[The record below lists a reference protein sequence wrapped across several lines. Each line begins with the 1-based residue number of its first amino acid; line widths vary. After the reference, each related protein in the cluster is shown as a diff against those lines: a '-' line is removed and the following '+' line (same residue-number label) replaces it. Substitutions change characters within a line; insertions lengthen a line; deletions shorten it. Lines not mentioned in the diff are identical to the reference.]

1 MNSDSSRQTPQHTA
15 QASTFRRMGV
25 YRFLAILTLPILLL
39 LCGTCFLIV
48 SHLADIEKVAD
59 DVNQEHLP
67 GILASQRT
75 LINIEN
81 IRREVFI
88 LYTADNP
95 VMRRNALISA
105 LALASESVL
114 EPDSALANYAGTV
127 DTLMRNLAAATT
139 RSHRIADTLHTEELK
154 FANIYEQLRVRAGL
168 PSSLGSIHSAY
179 HLSADEEIEQD
190 DSRLAE
196 VRNFLEPIQ
205 ELCLKLPS
213 HAERIQSDCRHFQN
227 SWDTLTTARK
237 DYISSDGEARAL
249 WTELDA
255 LLRKLSDDASS
266 IEAGLTYSNM
276 EHIRAQAQE
285 ARISLIIALLLLI
298 GGQVV
303 FVAVVHHFILSPIAL
318 ASRSLRKIYFGLSTN
333 AVPPARIREL
343 QDLLDLLPSLSHHLA
358 ELNAR
363 SGLME
368 KEKERY
374 ASLSMHDA
382 LTGVYNRRSFDEE
395 LTRVNRSVALA
406 LLMLDVDFFK
416 LYNDSCGHQA
426 GDAALVAVAHAMERS
441 LLRGTDKVFRYG
453 GEEFAVL
460 LPNSTEQ
467 AAEAVAERIRHNV
480 RALALPHPKSSVAP
494 ILTVSIGVALR
505 TCDDDMDEATLI
517 KHADE
522 ALYHAKSN
530 GRNQVCLYQ
539 PEYTQTD
546 QA

>member
-1 MNSDSSRQTPQHTA
+1 MSSDSSCQTPQNPAFH
-15 QASTFRRMGV
+15 RMGV
-25 YRFLAILTLPILLL
+25 YRFLAVLTLPILLL
-39 LCGTCFLIV
+39 LCGTCFLMV
-48 SHLADIEKVAD
+48 SHLADIEKGAD
-59 DVNQEHLP
+59 EVNQEHLP

-114 EPDSALANYAGTV
+114 EPDSALADYAGTV
-127 DTLMRNLAAATT
+127 DPLIRNLAAATA
-139 RSHRIADTLHTEELK
+139 RSHRIADALHTEELK
-154 FANIYEQLRVRAGL
+154 FSYIYEQLRIRAGI
-168 PSSLGSIHSAY
+168 PSALDSVHNAY
-179 HLSADEEIEQD
+179 HLSPEEIEQD

-196 VRNFLEPIQ
+196 LHTLLEPIQ
-205 ELCLKLPS
+205 ELCRRPPS
-213 HAERIQSDCRHFQN
+213 HNEKIQGDCSHFQ
-227 SWDTLTTARK
+227 SGLDTLAGAWQS
-237 DYISSDGEARAL
+237 YISAAGEARAL

-276 EHIRAQAQE
+276 EHIRAEAQE
-285 ARISLIIALLLLI
+285 ARISLLIALLLLI
-298 GGQVV
+298 GGQIV

-318 ASRSLRKIYFGLSTN
+318 ASRTLRKIYYGLSTN
-333 AVPPARIREL
+333 AVPPVRIREL

-363 SGLME
+363 SGQME

-395 LTRVNRSVALA
+395 LARENNNGALA

-426 GDAALVAVAHAMERS
+426 GDAALAAVAHAMERS

-460 LPNSTEQ
+460 LPNTTEQ
-467 AAEAVAERIRHNV
+467 AAEAVAERIRRNV

-494 ILTVSIGVALR
+494 ILTVSIGVALH
-505 TCDDDMDEATLI
+505 TCDDAMTEADLVR
-517 KHADE
+517 HADE

-530 GRNQVCLYQ
+530 GRDQVCLYR
-539 PEYTQTD
+539 PEGEA

>member
-1 MNSDSSRQTPQHTA
+1 MSSDSSFPAAHNPSFHRV
-15 QASTFRRMGV
+15 GV

-48 SHLADIEKVAD
+48 SHLVDIEKVAND
-59 DVNQEHLP
+59 INQEHLP

-81 IRREVFI
+81 IRREAFI
-88 LYTADNP
+88 LYTANDP
-95 VMRRNALISA
+95 VLRRNALISA
-105 LALASESVL
+105 LALASESMFG
-114 EPDSALANYAGTV
+114 PGSALADSAGTV
-127 DTLMRNLAAATT
+127 NSLIRGLAEATT
-139 RSHRIADTLHTEELK
+139 LSHRIADTLHKEELN
-154 FANIYEQLRVRAGL
+154 FAHAYEQLRVRAGL
-168 PSSLGSIHSAY
+168 PASLEAVHDAY
-179 HLSADEEIEQD
+179 HLSPQED
-190 DSRLAE
+190 AE
-196 VRNFLEPIQ
+196 HAGSLLTEVQNFLTPLREFCRSASASDKS
-205 ELCLKLPS
+205 L
-213 HAERIQSDCRHFQN
+213 RSDCLRFQD
-227 SWDTLTTARK
+227 SWDTLAGNWQGFIR
-237 DYISSDGEARAL
+237 SDAEARAL

-266 IEAGLTYSNM
+266 IEAGLTYDNM
-276 EHIRAQAQE
+276 EHIRTEAQG
-285 ARISLIIALLLLI
+285 ARISLVISLLLLI

-318 ASRSLRKIYFGLSTN
+318 ASRTLRKIYYGLSTN
-333 AVPPARIREL
+333 AVPPVRIREL

-363 SGLME
+363 SGLIE

-395 LTRVNRSVALA
+395 LARGNRGGALA

-416 LYNDSCGHQA
+416 LYNDTCGHQA
-426 GDAALVAVAHAMERS
+426 GDDALAAVAHAMERS

-460 LPNSTEQ
+460 LPNTTEQ
-467 AAEAVAERIRHNV
+467 AAQAVAERIRHNV
-480 RALALPHPKSSVAP
+480 HALALPHPKSSAAS

-505 TCDDDMDEATLI
+505 TCDDDMDEPTLVR
-517 KHADE
+517 HADK
-522 ALYHAKSN
+522 ALYHAKRN
-530 GRNQVCLYQ
+530 GRDQVWLYR
-539 PEYTQTD
+539 PEDEQSP